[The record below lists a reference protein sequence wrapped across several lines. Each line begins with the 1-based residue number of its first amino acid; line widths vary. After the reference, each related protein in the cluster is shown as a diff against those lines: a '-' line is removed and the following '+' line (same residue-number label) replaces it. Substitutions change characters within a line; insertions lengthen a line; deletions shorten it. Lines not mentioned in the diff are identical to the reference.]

1 MHRTEGNNNLLN
13 LFANGPPGTVV
24 EQEWLN
30 AVQEEIAHVIEEAGV
45 ALKTAASETRD
56 QLKVAL
62 DLLYKSKAAVDVPV
76 GAIFSF
82 PVSTPPTG
90 YLELN
95 GASISKT
102 TYASLY
108 NILKDGGAVCI
119 YGEAGGNFTLPDF
132 RGRFLRGWDNGAGL
146 EPAADKAART
156 NRGDGQVGDK
166 VGTKQ
171 ADELKSHR
179 HYEFPAASV
188 PGGTANAIG
197 SIAQWNY
204 DMYSGY
210 TGGNETRPVNINVLW
225 CIKY

>member
-45 ALKTAASETRD
+45 ALKTAATETRD

-82 PVSTPPTG
+82 PISTSPTG

-108 NILKDGGAVCI
+108 NFLKDGGATCI

-132 RGRFLRGWDNGAGL
+132 RGRFPRGWDHGVGL
-146 EPAADKAART
+146 DPDAATRT
-156 NRGDGQVGDK
+156 NRGDGTGGNVVGS
-166 VGTKQ
+166 KQ
-171 ADELKSHR
+171 ADQLKTHTHTTPLR
-179 HYEFPAASV
+179 LA
-188 PGGTANAIG
+188 GGVSGLFAGGYDGGIG
-197 SIAQWNY
+197 AGTGTVSA
-204 DMYSGY
+204 
-210 TGGNETRPVNINVLW
+210 TGGNETRSVNINVLW